1 MLSTVVLLILT
12 FALFGLLLGFAVS
25 FDTPRVEQTL
35 PENIDARDPEI
46 QSKLFEDCI
55 KDAGLDGE
63 LTDDEYYGC
72 AYSIYG

>member
-12 FALFGLLLGFAVS
+12 FALFGLLLGFAAA
-25 FDTPRVEQTL
+25 FDTPRLERAL

-55 KDAGLDGE
+55 NDARLDGE
-63 LTDDEYYGC
+63 LADDEYYGC
-72 AYSIYG
+72 AYSIYD